1 MSVLEII
8 LIGVGLSMDAFAV
21 TISNMFVYRNLSRAR
36 MFLMPLTFGLFQG
49 IMPLIGFFAGT
60 FFAETLSSYA
70 GIISFL
76 ILGIIGAK
84 MIWDALHDESEL
96 TDDLEADKHA
106 KTLTIPTLLLQG
118 VATAIDALFVGVSF
132 AAMSVNPFTSCS
144 LIALTT
150 FICVLLALLVGK
162 RFGVLLGERAAIVG
176 GIVLILIG
184 IKALV
189 S

>member
-1 MSVLEII
+1 MDVIEII

-36 MFLMPLTFGLFQG
+36 MMLMPITFGLFQG
-49 IMPLIGFFAGT
+49 IMPLIGYFAGT
-60 FFAETLSSYA
+60 LFADTLSQYA

-76 ILGIIGAK
+76 ILGIIGGK
-84 MIWDALHDESEL
+84 MIWDAVHEEEAVDEVEGA
-96 TDDLEADKHA
+96 EHA

-132 AAMSVNPFTSCS
+132 AAMSVEPFASCS
-144 LIALTT
+144 IIALTT
-150 FICVLLALLVGK
+150 FLCVLVALLIGR
-162 RFGVLLGERAAIVG
+162 RFGTLLGERAAIVG
-176 GIVLILIG
+176 GVVLILIG
-184 IKALV
+184 LKALL

>member
-1 MSVLEII
+1 MNVIEIM

-49 IMPLIGFFAGT
+49 IMPLIGYFAGT
-60 FFAETLSSYA
+60 FFAETLSQYA

-76 ILGIIGAK
+76 ILGIIGGK
-84 MIWDALHDESEL
+84 MIWDALHDDPEQADEL
-96 TDDLEADKHA
+96 EEAQHA

-118 VATAIDALFVGVSF
+118 AATAIDALFVGVSF

-150 FICVLLALLVGK
+150 FICVLIALLIGR
-162 RFGVLLGERAAIVG
+162 RFGMLLGERAALVG
-176 GIVLILIG
+176 GVVLILIG
-184 IKALV
+184 LKALI